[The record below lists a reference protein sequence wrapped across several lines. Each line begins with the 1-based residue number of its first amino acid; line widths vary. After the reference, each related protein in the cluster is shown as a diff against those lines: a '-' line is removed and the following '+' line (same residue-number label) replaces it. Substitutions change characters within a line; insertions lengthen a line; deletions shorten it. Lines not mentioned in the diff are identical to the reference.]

1 MNSPCRDFL
10 SAMLETA
17 PERPAAASALGAHF
31 ASCESCRQAFERMC
45 RIRPALANLA
55 RLSAPA
61 ALDGL
66 VVAATQA
73 GQRQE
78 RALAHLRTAL
88 APRKGRQEVPAGLD
102 PFLGAAGSAL
112 LSGVGRVAA
121 PAVLERLVEEELRD
135 PQQALMRRYVSRLRR
150 IDAPASLRTRVQQVL
165 RAPRRSMGRRAV
177 LAGAALVV
185 LCAAMWGW
193 WSLEHVKP
201 RPKFQVVFVDDLNQL
216 DPLALGMLAGLTGG
230 VSAIKGMPR

>member
-45 RIRPALANLA
+45 RIRPALANLE
-55 RLSAPA
+55 RRRAPA

-88 APRKGRQEVPAGLD
+88 RQEVPAQLD
-102 PFLGAAGSAL
+102 SFLGATSSAL
-112 LSGVGRVAA
+112 LSGVGRIPA

-135 PQQALMRRYVSRLRR
+135 PQQALMRRYVSRLQRL
-150 IDAPASLRTRVQQVL
+150 DAPASLRTRVQQIL
-165 RAPRRSMGRRAV
+165 RAPRRAAGRRAV
-177 LAGAALVV
+177 LASAALVV
-185 LCAAMWGW
+185 LCFGLWGW
-193 WSLEHVKP
+193 WSLEHVRP
-201 RPKFQVVFVDDLNQL
+201 RPKFQVVYVDDVKQM
-216 DPLALGMLAGLTGG
+216 DPLAAAMLSGLTGG
-230 VSAIKGMPR
+230 SSELKGLAR